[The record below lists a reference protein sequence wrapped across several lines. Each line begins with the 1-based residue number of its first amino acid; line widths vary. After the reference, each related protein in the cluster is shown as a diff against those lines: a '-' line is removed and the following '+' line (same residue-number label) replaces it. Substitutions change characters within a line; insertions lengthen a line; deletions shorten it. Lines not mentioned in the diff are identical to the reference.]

1 MFGKERKDMYDA
13 SRIPDPADRAAFIAV
28 HNMYE
33 EQRKSSEELLGIR
46 RRDKI
51 RNGVVYAVSFFLF
64 NGAFFFLTWFMGLF
78 DALGDGEWSFT
89 THLRMWIISA
99 LYIAA
104 LFGSAKLVM
113 KLGLVRDADEAEDW
127 EK

>member
-1 MFGKERKDMYDA
+1 MTR
-13 SRIPDPADRAAFIAV
+13 RAFPTRRTGP
-28 HNMYE
+28 HSSPCTTCTRNRE
-33 EQRKSSEELLGIR
+33 KSSEELLGIR

-51 RNGVVYAVSFFLF
+51 RNGVAYAVSFFLF